1 MKFKKG
7 IATISV
13 EKEGNFVKKVFQTWN
28 KYKKERD
35 FYLFTSPLL
44 DFVPKLH
51 KFNDEAKTIWTEYC
65 GQSLNLKYIPK
76 YINELPQ
83 LIKISYDNTNLKY
96 IDYNPNNNIEIKRD
110 GEIDTLSKAIEQYRG
125 SGARTSTTNAA
136 FVPSQNGSNLS
147 RKMIQGIIGLNN
159 IPKLLSI
166 EPYDPNFINGRGFI
180 NQFQIED
187 TCITSNCDKI
197 AVKQN
202 AIKHDSVKNNR
213 IYSSNSLKK
222 QNFAN
227 IVKSNVRNKLSQDCI
242 TKIQSTNRPII
253 NIPCTNN
260 TVIKQANSVVLKHSD
275 NKVCKNRIE
284 MPFKELIKHISK
296 KLMGYAMTLS
306 DNDPDDA
313 LDLIQSTM
321 VKLIKN
327 QDKLMD
333 SDQPMA
339 YAKKILLNDFR
350 DGYRKKQKMP
360 LVSIEAN
367 NIPVRSEGFQ
377 EDAVAYQEMLTC
389 LESFDETDR
398 TILAMLGAGH
408 SYTEIQEVVSDISM
422 ANLRVKAN
430 RARIK
435 LAKCMDRKI

>member
-1 MKFKKG
+1 M
-7 IATISV
+7 
-13 EKEGNFVKKVFQTWN
+13 
-28 KYKKERD
+28 
-35 FYLFTSPLL
+35 
-44 DFVPKLH
+44 
-51 KFNDEAKTIWTEYC
+51 EA
-65 GQSLNLKYIPK
+65 L
-76 YINELPQ
+76 
-83 LIKISYDNTNLKY
+83 
-96 IDYNPNNNIEIKRD
+96 
-110 GEIDTLSKAIEQYRG
+110 
-125 SGARTSTTNAA
+125 AR
-136 FVPSQNGSNLS
+136 V
-147 RKMIQGIIGLNN
+147 
-159 IPKLLSI
+159 
-166 EPYDPNFINGRGFI
+166 
-180 NQFQIED
+180 
-187 TCITSNCDKI
+187 
-197 AVKQN
+197 
-202 AIKHDSVKNNR
+202 
-213 IYSSNSLKK
+213 NS
-222 QNFAN
+222 
-227 IVKSNVRNKLSQDCI
+227 
-242 TKIQSTNRPII
+242 
-253 NIPCTNN
+253 N
-260 TVIKQANSVVLKHSD
+260 TVIKQSNSIVLKHSD

-284 MPFKELIKHISK
+284 MPFKELIKHISQ

-306 DNDPDDA
+306 NNDPDDA

-367 NIPVRSEGFQ
+367 NIPVSNEGFQ

-435 LAKCMDRKI
+435 LAKCMDRTI